1 MHIEVITEI
10 LISLFAVYGVFCA
23 LQLLLEHLFF
33 ARAFYLAVSAEKG
46 ENVERVNHKLSY
58 ARLISARERGAKSEP
73 FIVVPEGEDEE
84 RIDAL
89 KKLGVK
95 VYSTRIL

>member
-23 LQLLLEHLFF
+23 LQLLLEHFFF
-33 ARAFYLAVSAEKG
+33 ARAFYLVVSAEKG
-46 ENVERVNHKLSY
+46 ETLDRVNQKLSY
-58 ARLISARERGAKSEP
+58 ARLISERERGAKHDP
-73 FIVVPEGEDEE
+73 FIVVPEGEDNE
-84 RIDAL
+84 RIEAL

-95 VYSTRIL
+95 VYSTKIL